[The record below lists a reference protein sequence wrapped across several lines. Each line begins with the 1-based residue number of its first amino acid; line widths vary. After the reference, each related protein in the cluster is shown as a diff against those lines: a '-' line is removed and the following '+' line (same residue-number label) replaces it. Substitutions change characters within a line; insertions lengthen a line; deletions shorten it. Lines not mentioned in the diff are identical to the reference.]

1 MWNFNLIFILVE
13 SVFSLY
19 VQQKSVFLRVC
30 AFSSRN
36 TLCRH
41 SEAKKKKTHNR
52 SSHDLYREQSQV
64 IEWRHF
70 NNPSYKHQV
79 HEFTG
84 LTNI

>member
-41 SEAKKKKTHNR
+41 SEAKKKKHTIGQVMICTE
-52 SSHDLYREQSQV
+52 SSL
-64 IEWRHF
+64 
-70 NNPSYKHQV
+70 K
-79 HEFTG
+79 
-84 LTNI
+84 